1 MAARHILQFVHTCKL
16 FKDFTINYSM
26 GGKIIALTDYT
37 DLNVSTHPKVSKWF
51 HHLQLSNDFFF
62 SQVCCNL
69 HFGPLSISINPLEF

>member
-37 DLNVSTHPKVSKWF
+37 DLNVSQHTQKSPNGFTTSNSVTTSF
-51 HHLQLSNDFFF
+51 SLRSVAIYISVLS
-62 SQVCCNL
+62 
-69 HFGPLSISINPLEF
+69 LSL